1 MGFKIGGESLPLTTK
16 NGRKSLCLS
25 RHLGMFTLSLLA
37 KGKTWLTFAFMN
49 NLSHL
54 NHHFYTHAH
63 ACPHTHA
70 PMCAHVFNWCFSSN
84 SCA

>member
-54 NHHFYTHAH
+54 NPFIKLLIAH
-63 ACPHTHA
+63 LFLQKKFFALFLHRSFTA
-70 PMCAHVFNWCFSSN
+70 LI
-84 SCA
+84 